1 VQEIKHRITPRRMPG
16 SCSVII
22 RWQHNAVMDSSTEDV
37 TLQRVAIDAALR
49 VTWANQ
55 ERD

>member
-1 VQEIKHRITPRRMPG
+1 
-16 SCSVII
+16 
-22 RWQHNAVMDSSTEDV
+22 MDSFTEDV